1 MPVKYRYAGQVPEGC
16 WSKAVVPKQMLVSQS
31 FSRTFVVPV
40 KYRRGAGQMLVPE
53 AMAPSGLCASATTA
67 GGVPGAKSER
77 RALLRASRFTGLTG
91 DAFNAPAGPERD
103 RLDGGW
109 RLYFINCKLQRLNY
123 KLNQS

>member
-1 MPVKYRYAGQVPEGC
+1 MGAIVEGPHPT
-16 WSKAVVPKQMLVSQS
+16 VVD
-31 FSRTFVVPV
+31 FSRMCRDTACRSSTGMPV

-123 KLNQS
+123 KLIDR